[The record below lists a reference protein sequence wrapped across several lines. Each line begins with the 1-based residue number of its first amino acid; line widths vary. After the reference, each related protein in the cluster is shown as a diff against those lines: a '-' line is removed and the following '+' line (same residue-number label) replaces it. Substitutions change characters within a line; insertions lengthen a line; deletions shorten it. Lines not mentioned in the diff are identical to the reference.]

1 MKSYYNVKINRKIE
15 KIDNLSHIGGWR
27 ICVML
32 DVNFTQIFRRKHI
45 DISIESTVSLLFIY
59 SELQV

>member
-1 MKSYYNVKINRKIE
+1 MKSCYNVKTNRKIE
-15 KIDNLSHIGGWR
+15 KIDNLSYIGGWR
-27 ICVML
+27 ICAML
-32 DVNFTQIFRRKHI
+32 DVNFMQIFRRKYI